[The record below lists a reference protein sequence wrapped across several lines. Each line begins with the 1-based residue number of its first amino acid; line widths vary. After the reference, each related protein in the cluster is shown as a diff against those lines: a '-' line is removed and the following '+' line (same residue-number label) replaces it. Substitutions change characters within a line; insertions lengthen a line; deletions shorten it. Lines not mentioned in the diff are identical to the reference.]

1 MRFEMDFERIID
13 GEKLVYEG
21 KCDKVFETLINAL
34 IDYRENYFPGVKK
47 AYIHT
52 NSKMYGDI
60 TVEIDKNM
68 KYWDVKEQFDKLSEE
83 WNKKQ
88 MREEARKEVQYKDFE
103 QIMSDLNRIK
113 SCDLTS
119 EKTSIADALTM
130 CKKVMKILDKS
141 ESLAEKWFFSSENL
155 TNEQFEQFENKLKEL
170 GCCKYKDAA
179 DKFAV
184 SYNVSDNIDKLM
196 KRENNVEYPLVAFSQ
211 LIDADKKS
219 FIGNL
224 RSMTMTGESK
234 SSCGKWL
241 ETQEKAKTKNEIEL

>member
-1 MRFEMDFERIID
+1 MDFERKID

-21 KCDKVFETLINAL
+21 KSDKVFETLINAL

-68 KYWDVKEQFDKLSEE
+68 KYWNVKEQFDILSDE

-88 MREEARKEVQYKDFE
+88 MREEAREEAQYKDFE

-141 ESLAEKWFFSSENL
+141 ENLAEKWFSSEKL

-184 SYNVSDNIDKLM
+184 SYNDFDSVDKM
-196 KRENNVEYPLVAFSQ
+196 IKKENNIEFPLVAFSQ
-211 LIDADKKS
+211 LIDADKES
-219 FIGNL
+219 FVGNL
-224 RSMTMTGESK
+224 RRITMTGESK
-234 SSCGKWL
+234 SLCGKWL